1 MTSKYLFLYH
11 GTNSKNLEE
20 ILDKGISPRY
30 KRESV
35 WKENPS
41 RDDMVYL
48 TNAYAPYFAQCSVD
62 SEAEKL
68 GRYTEDEA
76 VVFKVKVDVNNL
88 YPDEDFLEQI
98 TRHDK
103 AFDFLAEIYNEYS
116 MEERASWFKD
126 NLRDYKDNY
135 QNSLKALGNCC
146 HKGIIK
152 PKDIVKYTVLK
163 FGRILEY
170 SDPTITLENYH
181 ILKDHY
187 RNVCDKVIWSEEYS
201 KQIVNL

>member
-11 GTNSKNLEE
+11 GTSSKNLEE

-48 TNAYAPYFAQCSVD
+48 TNAYAPHFAQCSVD
-62 SEAEKL
+62 YEEEKL
-68 GRYTEDEA
+68 ERNTEHEA

-98 TRHDK
+98 TRHDEAWK
-103 AFDFLAEIYNEYS
+103 DTLNLS
-116 MEERASWFKD
+116 MEFRTLWFKD
-126 NLRDYKDNY
+126 NLLDYKDNY

-163 FGRILEY
+163 SDRIIEY
-170 SDPTITLENYH
+170 SDPTITLKNY
-181 ILKDHY
+181 LFLGKKY
-187 RNVCDKVIWSEEYS
+187 RNICDKVIWSEEYS
-201 KQIVNL
+201 KQVVNL